1 EFRRVLFR
9 SEGQWN
15 LNFNLLAAL
24 NRQQVK
30 VVHVQG
36 QDVLVDS
43 LNHGQVLVA
52 VDLELQNSVSAVV
65 TDQRVQLQDIGC
77 EVDWLGVGT
86 VDNTRNLACAT
97 QATCGALAEFGAG
110 LCLNDWA
117 DRKSTRL

>member
-1 EFRRVLFR
+1 ATHLPALPDALPIFNQQNVGVGDEHQTWGRLAN
-9 SEGQWN
+9 EGQWN

-65 TDQRVQLQDIGC
+65 TDQRVQLQEI
-77 EVDWLGVGT
+77 
-86 VDNTRNLACAT
+86 
-97 QATCGALAEFGAG
+97 
-110 LCLNDWA
+110 
-117 DRKSTRL
+117 